1 MARTVTTFFNMK
13 ENYSGG
19 MRRAARATSE
29 FQRKVTAAARVLDRE
44 NRKRREIRIQ
54 NRNANAAIASV
65 SANLKKIKDLRIN
78 IAARTQNFKRDMK
91 PVTNDIK
98 NLVKKPLMVT
108 LKLKD
113 MALSGLRKAGDLLK
127 TLAKGATIG
136 LGLAGGALGASVR
149 KGMTL
154 QQYQAAIEHSVYAA
168 NRNLT
173 DTQAQEQA
181 KGYSDWLLDF
191 QAKSSASM
199 LDVFAGGAHALTA
212 TGGDIGASR
221 GLIRMAQD
229 MVAKTPDKDLYD
241 AVEAIRDATTGQFRR
256 LLDFGFVI
264 GEKEMAAAGGDIFKA
279 KDSLGRTMSDIYT
292 GAEARYIE
300 SPAGMVDTLTGTLE
314 GGIAQFGA
322 NFLTA
327 IKPLLASMLPLGD
340 NLAAGLAGLGTTLGE
355 WVTDTIPKLKTFWD
369 DLKAFFEPIVAWA
382 NEKWNML
389 KPFRD
394 FVANAFAG
402 VDVDGEKVLG
412 GITGAIDQLVDTLI
426 DWLNSLA
433 QNWDKI
439 EPVIAGIIRFLPQI
453 ALAFAGFKVIS
464 WGVKTGKAVGNFFG
478 GVGSFF
484 GNLFGRGKAAPVVPP
499 APPPAQDPVLKK
511 TEAPRTGP
519 NTNTFNGPNYNTF
532 KGPNYNNGNGGGNGN
547 SMPNMPSGGTPTFLP
562 AVPPIPALG
571 PGMPT
576 MGLPSGGTPLGLPAG
591 LPAAGA
597 GASLAGAGTV
607 IGAAITGLGALAA
620 AAGITGW
627 IKSGQAKKDFEKAA
641 QDIPKM
647 LSASPVAGLQAA
659 ETKGYTG
666 MDLLFGRKPSFPPA
680 KVQVEPDTGAMTGPM
695 VSLLNGEAINGTV
708 LLSFIPNPAGGN
720 PLNQPILKKNAAGIK
735 RVPWDNYPTLLHK
748 GETVLPSGEAGE
760 YRDQGNRRGGGVN
773 ISGVT
778 VNISGANRNGEQL
791 AAEFVR
797 GLERAVYNMA

>member
-13 ENYSGG
+13 ENYSSG
-19 MRRAARATSE
+19 MRRASTATSQ

-44 NRKRREIRIQ
+44 AKKRREIKIQ
-54 NRNANAAIASV
+54 SRQATGVIADV
-65 SANLKKIKDLRIN
+65 RKQMGKIKDLRIN
-78 IAARTQNFKRDMK
+78 IAARTQNFKRDMR

-98 NLVKKPLMVT
+98 NLVKKPVMVT

-113 MALSGLRKAGDLLK
+113 MAMAGLRKAGDLLK
-127 TLAKGATIG
+127 SLAKGVTIG
-136 LGLAGGALGASVR
+136 LGIAGGALGYTLG
-149 KGMTL
+149 KGATL
-154 QQYQAAIEHSVYAA
+154 QQYQASIEHNVFAA

-173 DTQAQEQA
+173 ESQVQTQAKA
-181 KGYSDWLLDF
+181 YTDWLLDF
-191 QAKSSASM
+191 AAKTTASVD
-199 LDVFAGGAHALTA
+199 DVFAGGAHALA
-212 TGGDIGASR
+212 GTGGDMEAAKGILR
-221 GLIRMAQD
+221 TAQD
-229 MVAKTPDKDLYD
+229 MAAQRQGSTTWD
-241 AVEAIRDATTGQFRR
+241 AVEAILDMGLGQYRRMTEYGFKVTQEAVDA
-256 LLDFGFVI
+256 
-264 GEKEMAAAGGDIFKA
+264 ANGDPFKV
-279 KDSLGRTMSDIYT
+279 KDQYGRTLTDRFM
-292 GAEARYIE
+292 GAEARKAATG
-300 SPAGMVDTLTGTLE
+300 AGMWDSIKGTLE
-314 GGIAQFGA
+314 GGIARAGSNILDA
-322 NFLTA
+322 LT
-327 IKPLLASMLPLGD
+327 PMLTQLMPYAD
-340 NLAAGLAGLGTTLGE
+340 TVAQRMADMGTTIGT
-355 WVTDTIPKLKTFWD
+355 WIADTVPKLSQLWD
-369 DLKAFFEPIVAWA
+369 DLKAFFEPIAAWA

-389 KPFRD
+389 QPFRD

-402 VDVDGEKVLG
+402 VNVDGEKVLG
-412 GITGAIDQLVDTLI
+412 GITGAIDQLVNTLI
-426 DWLNSLA
+426 SWLNGLA
-433 QNWDKI
+433 ANWDKI
-439 EPVIAGIIRFLPQI
+439 EPVIAGIIQFLPQI
-453 ALAFAGFKVIS
+453 ALAFAGFKLIN

-478 GVGSFF
+478 GAGDFL
-484 GNLFGRGKAAPVVPP
+484 GRLFGRGNTTPSAT
-499 APPPAQDPVLKK
+499 PPAQDTVLNKPGSTTPK
-511 TEAPRTGP
+511 AGP
-519 NTNTFNGPNYNTF
+519 NTNTFAGPNYNTF

-641 QDIPKM
+641 QEIPKM
-647 LSASPVAGLQAA
+647 LSSPPVAGLQAVEA
-659 ETKGYTG
+659 KGYTG

-680 KVQVEPDTGAMTGPM
+680 KVQIDPDTSAMTGPM

-735 RVPWDNYPTLLHK
+735 RVPFDGYPTLLHK
-748 GETVLPSGEAGE
+748 GEAVLPSGEAGE
-760 YRDQGNRRGGGVN
+760 YRDNGGRSGRGVN